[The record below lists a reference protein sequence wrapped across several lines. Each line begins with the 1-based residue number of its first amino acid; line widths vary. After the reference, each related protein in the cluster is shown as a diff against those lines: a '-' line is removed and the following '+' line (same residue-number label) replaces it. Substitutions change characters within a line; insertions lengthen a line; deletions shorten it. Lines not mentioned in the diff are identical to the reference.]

1 MPSLKISSVRHITYI
16 SILKSLIGI
25 PKHPNGTMTTTAAAN
40 SSAMKPSDLYRNN
53 SSRSTGHASSASARS
68 TGPVDLDV
76 TQDSISDSIDS
87 TVLDVNNT
95 NNLGAAAGSSSQHSH
110 EQNGQYQKLGQ
121 SKSSVRSSTTGVAG
135 SNSITSAAG
144 LPASG
149 AGAPESADDVNL
161 FMQNLLEDMVSVYCI
176 VGCGSGN
183 LRLCFGAMR

>member
-1 MPSLKISSVRHITYI
+1 
-16 SILKSLIGI
+16 
-25 PKHPNGTMTTTAAAN
+25 MTTTAAAAN
-40 SSAMKPSDLYRNN
+40 SSAMKPPDLYRTN
-53 SSRSTGHASSASARS
+53 SSRSSGHASSASARG

-76 TQDSISDSIDS
+76 TQNSDLDDS

-95 NNLGAAAGSSSQHSH
+95 NNLDAAAGSSSQHSH

-149 AGAPESADDVNL
+149 AGAPESSDNVNL

-183 LRLCFGAMR
+183 LRLFSGGLSIIS